1 MVWCTWLPHFC
12 KHYRQTIRNVLRR
25 DKMSNLYELLTT
37 TISRTNLSK
46 YSTQIDN
53 ETTMAEVKLRIKP
66 PTGTKTKSKS
76 PANYF
81 EG

>member
-1 MVWCTWLPHFC
+1 MLHC
-12 KHYRQTIRNVLRR
+12 
-25 DKMSNLYELLTT
+25 DEMSKLYELLTK

-66 PTGTKTKSKS
+66 STGTKTKSKS